1 MENERATVGGRHLA
15 QRRRRRPTALLAAAC
30 LLLVVALGI
39 GAFVVFVNQ
48 PAQSLACREGSLP
61 LRVVASPDQAEVI
74 TQAAA
79 EYERRRPAV
88 DDRCVDVQ
96 VRGADSAEV
105 AGALSTGWDETT
117 QGPRPD
123 VWVPAAS
130 TWALQVALRQQASGQ
145 EVLIPLE
152 YPAKVATTPMVM
164 AMPEPMAKAIGW
176 PRTDIGWRELIGL
189 VAEQKGWEALGQPQW
204 GAFKLGKT
212 DPNLST
218 PGLEALIAA
227 VFAATGQTSE
237 LSVETLVKQEDRLR
251 QVILG
256 LERAPGQDAD
266 TPATFLANLQQAD
279 QAGQTLDFVSA
290 VPLDEKSVWDYN
302 RGNASGLEDGGE
314 RAKPEVP
321 LVAVYPKE
329 GTLVADHPWVVL
341 RAPWV
346 DEAKQRA
353 AAGFLD
359 YLQSEPIQTRFQEA
373 GFRTSEGRAGPQ
385 LSEANGLVPD
395 QPARVLAPPAPKVVA
410 AALQSW
416 NAARKRSNV
425 LAVFDVSGSMKEE
438 VPGTGGKTKMDLV
451 KSATSQALA
460 LFAPE
465 TNLGTWVFSSN
476 LAGPR
481 DWAES
486 VPIGPTNARLPNGK
500 LRRQVLAESL
510 AALQATDGDTG
521 LYDTSLAAF
530 RAVQRNYA
538 PQRINIVV
546 LLTDGINDD
555 PTGGINRAEL
565 LRRLKA
571 EQDKERPVQIIT
583 VAYGANADAASL
595 KLISQATGGLAYVS
609 RDPRDILRVFTDAIT
624 KLPTG

>member
-30 LLLVVALGI
+30 LLLVLALGI

-61 LRVVASPDQAEVI
+61 LQVVVSPDQAEVI

-176 PRTDIGWRELIGL
+176 PRTNIGWRELIGV
-189 VAEQKGWEALGQPQW
+189 VAEQKGWKALGQPQW

-237 LSVETLVKQEDRLR
+237 LSVETLVKQEDQLR
-251 QVILG
+251 RVILG

-353 AAGFLD
+353 AAGFLG

-385 LSEANGLVPD
+385 LSQANGLLPD

-451 KSATSQALA
+451 KSATAQALA

-571 EQDKERPVQIIT
+571 EQRKDRPVQIIT

-624 KLPTG
+624 KLPTS

>member
-1 MENERATVGGRHLA
+1 MENERASVGGRHLA

-48 PAQSLACREGSLP
+48 PAQSLACREGNLP
-61 LRVVASPDQAEVI
+61 LQVVVSPDQAEVI

-145 EVLIPLE
+145 AVLMPLE
-152 YPAKVATTPMVM
+152 YPDKIATTPMVM
-164 AMPEPMAKAIGW
+164 AMPKPMAEALGW
-176 PRTDIGWRELIGL
+176 PNADVSWRDLLGV
-189 VAEQKGWEALGQPQW
+189 VAEQKGWKALGQPQW

-237 LSVETLVKQEDRLR
+237 LSVETLVKQEDQLR
-251 QVILG
+251 RVILG

-279 QAGQTLDFVSA
+279 QADQVLDFVSA

-314 RAKPEVP
+314 RAKPAVP
-321 LVAVYPKE
+321 LAAVYPKE

-346 DEAKQRA
+346 DETKQRA
-353 AAGFLD
+353 AGGFLD

-385 LSEANGLVPD
+385 LSEANGLLPD

-451 KSATSQALA
+451 KSATGQALA

-476 LAGPR
+476 LAGSR

-530 RAVQRNYA
+530 RAVQRSYA

-555 PTGGINRAEL
+555 PTGGISRAEL

-571 EQDKERPVQIIT
+571 EQQKDKPVQIIT
-583 VAYGANADAASL
+583 VAYGANADATSL
-595 KLISQATGGLAYVS
+595 RLISQATGGLAYVS

-624 KLPTG
+624 KLPAS

>member
-1 MENERATVGGRHLA
+1 MENERASVSGRHLA
-15 QRRRRRPTALLAAAC
+15 QRRRRRPTALVAAAC
-30 LLLVVALGI
+30 ILLILALGI
-39 GAFVVFVNQ
+39 GGFVVFINQ
-48 PAQSLACREGSLP
+48 PAQRLACRAGSLP
-61 LRVVASPDQAEVI
+61 LQVVISPDQAGVV

-96 VRGADSAEV
+96 VRGTDSAEA
-105 AGALSTGWDETT
+105 AGALSTGWDEAT
-117 QGPRPD
+117 QGPAPD
-123 VWVPAAS
+123 VWVPASSA
-130 TWALQVALRQQASGQ
+130 WALQVALRQQASKQ
-145 EVLIPLE
+145 QVLIPLE
-152 YPAKVATTPMVM
+152 YPKLATTPMVM
-164 AMPEPMAKAIGW
+164 AMPKPMAETLGW
-176 PRTDIGWRELIGL
+176 PRSTLGWKDLLGAVVNQE
-189 VAEQKGWEALGQPQW
+189 GWKAFGHPEW

-237 LSVETLVKQEDRLR
+237 LSVETLVKEEDTLRRL
-251 QVILG
+251 ILG

-279 QAGQTLDFVSA
+279 QAGQALNFVSA

-302 RGNASGLEDGGE
+302 RGNASGLEDGAE
-314 RAKPEVP
+314 RAKPDVP
-321 LVAVYPKE
+321 LVALYPRE
-329 GTLVADHPWVVL
+329 GTLEADHPWVVL

-346 DEAKQRA
+346 DDAKRRA

-359 YLQSEPIQTRFQEA
+359 YLRSEPIQARFQAA
-373 GFRTSEGRAGPQ
+373 GFRTSEGRPGPQ
-385 LSEANGLVPD
+385 LTEANGLLPD
-395 QPARVLAPPAPKVVA
+395 QPSRVLAPPAPKVVA
-410 AALQSW
+410 AALESW

-425 LAVFDVSGSMKEE
+425 LAVYDVSGSMKEE
-438 VPGTGGKTKMDLV
+438 VPGTGGRTKMDIV
-451 KSATSQALA
+451 KEAAGKALA

-465 TNLGTWVFSSN
+465 TNLGTWVFSTN
-476 LAGPR
+476 LAGNR

-486 VPIGPTNARLPNGK
+486 VPIGPTNARLPDGK
-500 LRRQVLAESL
+500 LRRQVLAEAL
-510 AALQATDGDTG
+510 ARLQATNGDTG
-521 LYDTSLAAF
+521 LYDTTLAAF
-530 RAVQRNYA
+530 RALQRSYA

-555 PTGGINRAEL
+555 PGGGINRAEL

-571 EQDKERPVQIIT
+571 EQDKDRPVRIIT
-583 VAYGANADAASL
+583 IAYGANADAASL
-595 KLISQATGGLAYVS
+595 KMIADATGGLAFVS

-624 KLPTG
+624 KLPAS

>member
-1 MENERATVGGRHLA
+1 MEHEQASVGGRHLA

-30 LLLVVALGI
+30 ALLVLAIGI
-39 GAFVVFVNQ
+39 GGFVLFNQ
-48 PAQSLACREGSLP
+48 PAQSLACRGGSLP
-61 LRVVASPDQAEVI
+61 LQVVATPDQAGVI

-88 DDRCVDVQ
+88 EDRCVDVQ
-96 VRGADSAEV
+96 VRGTDSAE
-105 AGALSTGWDETT
+105 AAAALSSGWDEAT

-123 VWVPAAS
+123 VWVPASS
-130 TWALQVALRQQASGQ
+130 TWALQVALRQQATKQ
-145 EVLIPLE
+145 AVLIPLE
-152 YPAKVATTPMVM
+152 FPKVATTPMVM
-164 AMPEPMAKAIGW
+164 AMPKPMAQALGW
-176 PRTDIGWRELIGL
+176 PRRTPSFQDLLGAVRNPEGWG
-189 VAEQKGWEALGQPQW
+189 ALGHPEW

-237 LSVETLVKQEDRLR
+237 LSVETLVKQEDQLR

-279 QAGQTLDFVSA
+279 QAGQALDFVSA

-302 RGNASGLEDGGE
+302 RGNAGGLEETGE
-314 RAKPEVP
+314 RDKPEVP
-321 LVAVYPKE
+321 LVAVYPQE
-329 GTLVADHPWVVL
+329 GTLEADHPWVVL

-346 DEAKQRA
+346 DDAKRSA

-359 YLQSEPIQTRFQEA
+359 YLRSEPIQARFQQA
-373 GFRTSEGRAGPQ
+373 GFRSSEGRPGPQ
-385 LSEANGLVPD
+385 LSEANGLLPD
-395 QPARVLAPPAPKVVA
+395 QPSRVLAPPAPKVVA
-410 AALQSW
+410 AALESW

-425 LAVFDVSGSMKEE
+425 LAVYDVSGSMKEE

-451 KSATSQALA
+451 KAAAGQGLA

-465 TNLGTWVFSSN
+465 TNLGTWLFSTN
-476 LAGPR
+476 LAGSR
-481 DWAES
+481 DWVES

-500 LRRQVLAESL
+500 TRREVLAEAL
-510 AALQATDGDTG
+510 ARLQATNGDTG
-521 LYDTSLAAF
+521 LYDTTLAAF
-530 RAVQRNYA
+530 RAVQRAYA

-555 PTGGINRAEL
+555 PTGGIDKAEL
-565 LRRLKA
+565 LRLLKA
-571 EQDKERPVQIIT
+571 EQRKDQPVRIIT
-583 VAYGANADAASL
+583 IAYGANADAASL
-595 KLISQATGGLAYVS
+595 KQIADVTGGLAYVS
-609 RDPRDILRVFTDAIT
+609 TDPRDIVRVVTDAIT
-624 KLPTG
+624 KLPAS

>member
-1 MENERATVGGRHLA
+1 MMDNEQASNSGRHLA

-30 LLLVVALGI
+30 VLLVLALGI
-39 GAFVVFVNQ
+39 GGFVLFVNQ
-48 PAQSLACREGSLP
+48 PAQSLACRGGSLP
-61 LRVVASPDQAEVI
+61 LHVVASPDQAGVI

-88 DDRCVDVQ
+88 EDRCVDVQ
-96 VRGADSAEV
+96 VRGTDSVEA
-105 AGALSTGWDETT
+105 AGALSAGWDEST

-123 VWVPAAS
+123 VWVPASS
-130 TWALQVALRQQASGQ
+130 TWALQVALRQQASRQ
-145 EVLIPLE
+145 AVLIPLE
-152 YPAKVATTPMVM
+152 FPKVATTPMVM
-164 AMPEPMAKAIGW
+164 AMPKPMAQALGW
-176 PRTDIGWRELIGL
+176 PRRPLGFGDLLGAVRNPEGWG
-189 VAEQKGWEALGQPQW
+189 ALGHPEW
-204 GAFKLGKT
+204 GAFRLGKT

-237 LSVETLVKQEDRLR
+237 LSVETLVKQEDQLR

-279 QAGQTLDFVSA
+279 QAGQTLKFVSA

-302 RGNASGLEDGGE
+302 RGNAAGLEETGARD
-314 RAKPEVP
+314 KPEVP
-321 LVAVYPKE
+321 LVAIYPEE
-329 GTLVADHPWVVL
+329 GTLEADHPWVVL
-341 RAPWV
+341 RGPWV
-346 DEAKQRA
+346 TDTKRKA

-359 YLQSEPIQTRFQEA
+359 YLRSEPIQTRFQEA

-385 LSEANGLVPD
+385 LSEANGLLPD
-395 QPARVLAPPAPKVVA
+395 QPKRVLAPPAPKVVA
-410 AALQSW
+410 AALESW

-425 LAVFDVSGSMKEE
+425 LAVFDVSGSMKQE

-451 KSATSQALA
+451 KAAASQALA

-465 TNLGTWVFSSN
+465 TNLGSWVFSAD
-476 LAGPR
+476 LTGGR
-481 DWAES
+481 DWRED
-486 VPIGPTNARLPNGK
+486 VPIGPTTAELPNGK
-500 LRRQVLAESL
+500 TRRQAMFQSL
-510 AALQATDGDTG
+510 AAMQATSGDTG
-521 LYDTSLAAF
+521 LYDTTLAAF
-530 RAVQRNYA
+530 RAVKRSYA
-538 PQRINIVV
+538 PDRINIVV

-555 PTGGINRAEL
+555 PSGGINRGEL

-571 EQDKERPVQIIT
+571 EQDPNKPVRIIT
-583 VAYGANADAASL
+583 VAYGANADATSL

-624 KLPTG
+624 KLPTS